1 MKIGKKLIDLTQ
13 KEYEI
18 LKELIE
24 NQGCV
29 ITRKSFL
36 NRLWKYEFEGEERA
50 VDNHIK
56 NLRRKLGKA
65 GDYIKTVRGVGY
77 RIDKAN

>member
-1 MKIGKKLIDLTQ
+1 MRDNKR
-13 KEYEI
+13 
-18 LKELIE
+18 EL
-24 NQGCV
+24 
-29 ITRKSFL
+29 L

-65 GDYIKTVRGVGY
+65 GI
-77 RIDKAN
+77 I